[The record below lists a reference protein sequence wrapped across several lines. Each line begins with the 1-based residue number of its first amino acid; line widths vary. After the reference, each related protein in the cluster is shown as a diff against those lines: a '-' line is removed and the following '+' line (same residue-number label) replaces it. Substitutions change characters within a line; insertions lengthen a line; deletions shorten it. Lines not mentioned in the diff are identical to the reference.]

1 MTAELNIWKKED
13 IALITKMSIEGTVA
27 LASLAAAITTILIA
41 NSVIVGPAFL
51 MSVASPVGIAAL
63 FIAAIYFAVQAYSSY
78 QQMYKS
84 EEAKGAVKQAIADA
98 KIVDQVTQA
107 VNNAVAGASIADQ
120 VTQAVNKAN
129 IASQAETA
137 AQKVVEE
144 KTKDLATKTELDK
157 KADAATLDA
166 KADKD
171 YVDAELNAKLNSSD
185 LQEKVKEVL
194 PTLLQYPEVMRIF
207 ESKFRAKTGA

>member
-171 YVDAELNAKLNSSD
+171 YVDAELND
-185 LQEKVKEVL
+185 
-194 PTLLQYPEVMRIF
+194 
-207 ESKFRAKTGA
+207 KTEFK